1 MIANYIV
8 PSIQLLPDTDSYSE
22 SKELYGFVYKTP
34 KGLEQKIGYD
44 INNDANHVYKT
55 AGYEQSVD
63 VSSTIRGDES
73 MAAQYTKM
81 LEFITIIGINLGI
94 KDPQYAIVWND
105 GIPSALIDV
114 YNPDGDSLIVVLT
127 YDDNRM
133 LVNWIAYN
141 LKDTKL
147 IRDEIRYIAESVKI
161 KDKVSLTNQKIQPL
175 SEEFLIF

>member
-1 MIANYIV
+1 MMQFMYIK
-8 PSIQLLPDTDSYSE
+8 QLGTNSV
-22 SKELYGFVYKTP
+22 VYVNRSQ
-34 KGLEQKIGYD
+34 L
-44 INNDANHVYKT
+44 
-55 AGYEQSVD
+55 
-63 VSSTIRGDES
+63 GDKS

-81 LEFITIIGINLGI
+81 LELMTNIGVNLGV

-105 GIPSALIDV
+105 GISSALIDV

-147 IRDEIRYIAESVKI
+147 SRDEIRYIAESVKI

>member
-1 MIANYIV
+1 MTKAW
-8 PSIQLLPDTDSYSE
+8 LLS
-22 SKELYGFVYKTP
+22 
-34 KGLEQKIGYD
+34 
-44 INNDANHVYKT
+44 
-55 AGYEQSVD
+55 
-63 VSSTIRGDES
+63 
-73 MAAQYTKM
+73 
-81 LEFITIIGINLGI
+81 
-94 KDPQYAIVWND
+94 
-105 GIPSALIDV
+105 IPSALIDV

-147 IRDEIRYIAESVKI
+147 SRDEIRYIAESVKI

>member
-1 MIANYIV
+1 M
-8 PSIQLLPDTDSYSE
+8 D
-22 SKELYGFVYKTP
+22 
-34 KGLEQKIGYD
+34 
-44 INNDANHVYKT
+44 
-55 AGYEQSVD
+55 
-63 VSSTIRGDES
+63 
-73 MAAQYTKM
+73 
-81 LEFITIIGINLGI
+81 
-94 KDPQYAIVWND
+94 D

-147 IRDEIRYIAESVKI
+147 SRDEIRNIAESVKI